1 MKAQTAF
8 DARKAMKALK
18 AMKKLVLD
26 QKDWYWLNTV
36 GVKEVL
42 IEYDGDLKVWKLD

>member
-42 IEYDGDLKVWKLD
+42 IE